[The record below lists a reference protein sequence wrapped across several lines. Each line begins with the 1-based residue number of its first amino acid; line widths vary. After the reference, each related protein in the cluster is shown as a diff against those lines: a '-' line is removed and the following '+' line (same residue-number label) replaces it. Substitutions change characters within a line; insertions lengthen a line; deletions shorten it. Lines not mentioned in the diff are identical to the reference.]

1 MPSAPLS
8 PLTADSVTS
17 EGFVSFWVFFC
28 LSLTH
33 ICSCFPLVKAIIEH
47 EAKNG
52 IPPNRIMLGGFSQ
65 VGLNALALCYISVE

>member
-8 PLTADSVTS
+8 PLTADSITS
-17 EGFVSFWVFFC
+17 EGLFVFCFFFC
-28 LSLTH
+28 LSSTH
-33 ICSCFPLVKAIIEH
+33 ICSCFRLVKAIIEH

-65 VGLNALALCYISVE
+65 VGLQYLSIVLYSVE